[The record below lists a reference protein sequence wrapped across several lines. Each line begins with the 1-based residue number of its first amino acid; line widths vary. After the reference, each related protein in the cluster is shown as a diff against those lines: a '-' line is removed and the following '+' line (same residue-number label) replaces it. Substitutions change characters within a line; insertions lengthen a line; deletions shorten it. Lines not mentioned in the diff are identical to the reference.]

1 MFTTLQQREFNKI
14 QQTVNIK
21 TKNKYAKLETAN
33 CAAEGNHIC
42 SKTLNKLFFKSFTV
56 RQKSYKSVCS
66 VHNKLCKV
74 VRQNDYHNLQR
85 KQDVN
90 KIKCK
95 STKTARIVITNV

>member
-1 MFTTLQQREFNKI
+1 VWSCITAITMFTTLQQREFNKI

-56 RQKSYKSVCS
+56 RQKSYKIVFAVYIINC
-66 VHNKLCKV
+66 VKLCDKTIIII
-74 VRQNDYHNLQR
+74 YSA
-85 KQDVN
+85 N
-90 KIKCK
+90 K
-95 STKTARIVITNV
+95 T